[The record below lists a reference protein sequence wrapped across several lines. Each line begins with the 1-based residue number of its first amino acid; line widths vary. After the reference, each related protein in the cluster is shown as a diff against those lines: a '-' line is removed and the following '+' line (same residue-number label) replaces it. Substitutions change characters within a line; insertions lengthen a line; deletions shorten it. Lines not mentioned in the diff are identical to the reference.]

1 MCRRAA
7 AAAAVLVMAVLA
19 ACAPPAAGPRS
30 AEVIFYGDSILSS
43 VVTQVSDQ
51 VGAVAPTYRT
61 VDRTQWGT
69 APCDSWGQMNSD
81 TGRRPAV
88 VVIEYVGN
96 MATYCTVG
104 RTAADV
110 YGNGLTRAVDLWQ
123 RYGTKVV
130 LVVAPAPTGTL
141 PADHTAGNAARL
153 VAASRHTELVDVASS
168 YLDPATGRY
177 AQVVPCTSADV
188 GCTDPGA
195 VVRSPDGWHLCD
207 HAALNSLVCPVTDG
221 TRRLVDPLVAA
232 LSPLVTV
239 PAAA

>member
-7 AAAAVLVMAVLA
+7 AALAVLVMAVLA
-19 ACAPPAAGPRS
+19 SCAPPAAGPRS
-30 AEVIFYGDSILSS
+30 PEVIYYGDSILSS
-43 VVTQVSDQ
+43 VMPQMTEQVA
-51 VGAVAPTYRT
+51 AVAPTYRT
-61 VDRTQWGT
+61 TDRTQWGT
-69 APCDSWGQMNSD
+69 APCDSWGQMNAD

-96 MATYCTVG
+96 MATYCTRG

-110 YGNGLTRAVDLWQ
+110 YGNGLAQAVELWQ

-130 LVVAPAPTGTL
+130 LVVAPAPTGSL

-153 VAASRHTELVDVASS
+153 VAASRSAELVDVAGS
-168 YLDPATGRY
+168 YVDPATGRY
-177 AQVVPCTSADV
+177 AQVVPCTPDDV

-195 VVRSPDGWHLCD
+195 VVRSPDAWHLCD
-207 HAALNSLVCPVTDG
+207 HATLNSLVCPVTPG

-232 LSPLVTV
+232 LTPLVT
-239 PAAA
+239 AAPTS